1 MKRLPMLAWVV
12 AIIALV
18 ASAALVGS
26 NLQGRT
32 ATATTNPV
40 RQASVKL
47 HRTIPKEPGG
57 FTQGL
62 EVRRGVLYESVGLY
76 GSSEIRSVE
85 LKTGKVIKR
94 KPLDQKFFAE
104 GMTVVPGKSG
114 AASDRI
120 IQLTWKEQTA
130 IVRDVA
136 SLDEVDRLP
145 YTQEGWG
152 VCYNATRKVLI
163 HSDGS
168 SVFLLRD
175 PRTFRERG
183 RLQVRMPDGSRPTE
197 LNELECQR
205 DAIYV
210 NIWQQSKI
218 LEIDPTTG
226 IVRRTIDLSSLVP
239 TTLASPDDVLNG
251 IAALGNGR
259 FLVTGKRWP
268 NYFEVSFHDVTR

>member
-1 MKRLPMLAWVV
+1 MLAWVV
-12 AIIALV
+12 ASTALV

-26 NLQGRT
+26 NFAERA
-32 ATATTNPV
+32 ATAATAATNPL
-40 RQASVKL
+40 RKASVKL
-47 HRTIPKEPGG
+47 HRKIPKEPGG

-85 LKTGKVIKR
+85 LKTGRVLTR
-94 KPLDQKFFAE
+94 KPLGPKFFAE
-104 GMTVVPGKSG
+104 GMTIVPGKS
-114 AASDRI
+114 AAADRI

-130 IVRDVA
+130 IVRDLA
-136 SLDEVDRLP
+136 TLDEIDRLP

-152 VCYNATRKVLI
+152 LCYSPTRKVLI

-168 SVFLLRD
+168 SMLTLRD
-175 PRTFRERG
+175 PKTFRERG

-197 LNELECQR
+197 LNELECHR

-210 NIWQQSKI
+210 NVWRQSNI
-218 LEIDPTTG
+218 LELDAATG

-239 TTLASPDDVLNG
+239 DTLASPDDVLNG

-268 NYFEVSFHDVTR
+268 SYFEVSFHDVAG